1 MNDTNHDHFYGEKK
15 NLKKFTVIKY
25 ERPINWI
32 FVLFCFLTSKAKK
45 LFSGAK
51 ALGPLFTSY
60 GPQEHD
66 ITSLRHK
73 KI

>member
-1 MNDTNHDHFYGEKK
+1 MNDTNHDYFYGEKK
-15 NLKKFTVIKY
+15 NLKKFTVIKW
-25 ERPINWI
+25 EGLKNWI

-51 ALGPLFTSY
+51 ALGPMFISY
-60 GPQEHD
+60 GPQDHN
-66 ITSLRHK
+66 ITSLGHK